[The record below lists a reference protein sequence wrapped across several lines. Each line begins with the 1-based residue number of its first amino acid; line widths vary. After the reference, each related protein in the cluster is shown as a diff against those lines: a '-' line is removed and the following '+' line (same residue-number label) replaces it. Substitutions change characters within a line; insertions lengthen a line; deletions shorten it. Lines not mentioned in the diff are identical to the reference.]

1 MIGPRL
7 KTSDHVPGILSVDRV
22 PTEPPTS
29 YTNATKSSYRQFTP
43 TLLQSLGV
51 ACLSAAIDCMIP
63 PVSCC
68 LHAYASSRPLRTVQ
82 LWSGNHISRVNER
95 AKLKRLWAR
104 MLRAHTSPRRF
115 SKPWPSVLSVLSSMH
130 AHGGS
135 GSGRSLSPLRRA
147 DLPSS
152 NSNLDGRRRFHRQ
165 VRGAR
170 LKQYIG
176 WRGEVEMEGSWDQT
190 TTSHSYHDSNK
201 HKQHANRLKSLIH
214 CSFWVN
220 PVSSSGLLHLV
231 R

>member
-1 MIGPRL
+1 MVPGSRPLTTYLVSFQSIEFNG
-7 KTSDHVPGILSVDRV
+7 TSDLVYQRHKVII
-22 PTEPPTS
+22 PTV
-29 YTNATKSSYRQFTP
+29 YTYTFSIAGCG
-43 TLLQSLGV
+43 L
-51 ACLSAAIDCMIP
+51 
-63 PVSCC
+63 PVSCYRLHDPSC
-68 LHAYASSRPLRTVQ
+68 LLLPACICIKSPPPGIQ

-147 DLPSS
+147 DLPSN

-176 WRGEVEMEGSWDQT
+176 WRGEVEMEGSWNQT
-190 TTSHSYHDSNK
+190 TTSHSSHDSNK
-201 HKQHANRLKSLIH
+201 HKQARKQTKSLIH